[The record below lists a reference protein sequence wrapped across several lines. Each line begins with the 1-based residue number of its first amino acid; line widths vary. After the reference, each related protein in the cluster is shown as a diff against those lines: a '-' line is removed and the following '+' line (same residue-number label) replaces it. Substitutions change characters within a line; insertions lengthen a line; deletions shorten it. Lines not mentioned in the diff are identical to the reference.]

1 MAVKEINKVRE
12 IIDTNKAYNRS
23 AWKRGVKEYA
33 HELLDELEEQ
43 IDNEYVDIENLES
56 SYMLRKSLLN
66 GAENWKRYS
75 EGGCS
80 LIYDSDIAERLCTQT
95 ELTRTNYGERNPSRD
110 ETWIDVQGRALG
122 QACYLIMEA
131 FKIIAEE
138 EKGA

>member
-33 HELLDELEEQ
+33 NELLNELEEQ
-43 IDNEYVDIENLES
+43 IENGYVDIENLES
-56 SYMLRKSLLN
+56 SYLLRKSLLN

-131 FKIIAEE
+131 FKKVKE
-138 EKGA
+138 